1 MSYGIAYMFLGL
13 IVVVLQRKKLP
24 TAQRVEHLTTDY
36 PITLFEAADAPIT
49 FEEIVMV
56 MIST

>member
-1 MSYGIAYMFLGL
+1 MFLGL

-24 TAQRVEHLTTDY
+24 TAQRVEHLITDY
-36 PITLFEAADAPIT
+36 PITPFEAADAPIT

>member
-24 TAQRVEHLTTDY
+24 TAQRVEHLITDY
-36 PITLFEAADAPIT
+36 PITPFEAADAPIT

>member
-1 MSYGIAYMFLGL
+1 MFLGL

-24 TAQRVEHLTTDY
+24 TAQRVEHLITDY
-36 PITLFEAADAPIT
+36 PITPFEVADAPIT